1 MKFNALVVAAMVLP
15 RSMQLGREDSWVA
28 LGSVVGQDQNLHRTG
43 QMMIRNQK
51 IQKTQQT
58 MTWNQDFQREYHG
71 INRYDKTQDP
81 DTIKE
86 GGDNGS
92 NALKVDVERLC
103 CRLMVDLEHSYEQ
116 MVGIVYGA
124 KGLQSASSTLND
136 RRNSLKPGAQYP
148 TLQRQFTFEQKEE
161 KKQRERF
168 LKKKYNKDRKGFDA
182 NKCSDNYPEL
192 LSKDDVKR
200 MDKFIQL
207 PSDVPTSIRHY
218 ERGADILGDQ

>member
-1 MKFNALVVAAMVLP
+1 MKFNALVVAAMVITSVNAAGKGGL
-15 RSMQLGREDSWVA
+15 LGCFG
-28 LGSVVGQDQNLHRTG
+28 LGCGSGSDLHRTG

-71 INRYDKTQDP
+71 INRIKPQDP

-103 CRLMVDLEHSYEQ
+103 CRLMVDLEHSYDQ

-136 RRNSLKPGAQYP
+136 RRNSLGN
-148 TLQRQFTFEQKEE
+148 LEHNILHCSVNFTFEQKEE
-161 KKQRERF
+161 KTTNGSVF
-168 LKKKYNKDRKGFDA
+168 
-182 NKCSDNYPEL
+182 
-192 LSKDDVKR
+192 
-200 MDKFIQL
+200 
-207 PSDVPTSIRHY
+207 
-218 ERGADILGDQ
+218 